1 MRGMAAILFVAVVF
15 LCLGLFEPAYAD
27 RARSTPHVDVVGNDY
42 AFNPLPK
49 RIKQGTTIFT
59 FANHGKVPHELAL
72 GRLKKGTTIDEIIA
86 GVKAGGR
93 PRDYIERS
101 VGVLV
106 AGPGSSPEGKLL
118 VDLQKGETY
127 LVFCNFKDT
136 PEAPAHILL
145 GMYSVF
151 RPE

>member
-1 MRGMAAILFVAVVF
+1 MRAMATVLFAAAIL
-15 LCLGLFEPAYAD
+15 LWLFEPAYAD
-27 RARSTPHVDVVGNDY
+27 RSRRTPQVDVVSNDY

-49 RIKQGTTIFT
+49 RIKPGTTIFT

-72 GRLKKGTTIDEIIA
+72 GRLKKGVTIEQIIA
-86 GVKAGGR
+86 GVKLGGR
-93 PRDYIERS
+93 PRDYMERS
-101 VGVLV
+101 VGVLF
-106 AGPGSSPEGKLL
+106 AGPGQSPDGKLL
-118 VDLQKGETY
+118 VDLRKGDSY

-151 RPE
+151 RPV

>member
-1 MRGMAAILFVAVVF
+1 MRALPAVLYTAVV
-15 LCLGLFEPAYAD
+15 LLSLGLFAPAYAD
-27 RARSTPHVDVVGNDY
+27 RAPTRQVDVIGNDY

-49 RIKQGTTIFT
+49 RIKAGTTIFT
-59 FANHGKVPHELAL
+59 FANHGKVQHELSLA
-72 GRLKKGTTIDEIIA
+72 RMKKGVGIDEIIA

-101 VGVLV
+101 VGILV
-106 AGPGSSPEGKLL
+106 AGPGLAPDGKVL
-118 VDLQKGETY
+118 VDLRKGETY